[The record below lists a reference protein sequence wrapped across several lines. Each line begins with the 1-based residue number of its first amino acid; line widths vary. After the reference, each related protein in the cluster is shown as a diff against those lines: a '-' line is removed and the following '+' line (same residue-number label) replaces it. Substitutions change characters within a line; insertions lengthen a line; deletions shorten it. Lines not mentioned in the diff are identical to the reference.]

1 MTSRRVHKLDK
12 SHDAPLI
19 STHLQVAENESS
31 EQSDMDGLP
40 EREKIFQRNEVYN
53 FLNQQ
58 MLVARKCHLAC
69 FQNGKIAIILKKCC
83 INFE

>member
-1 MTSRRVHKLDK
+1 MKFPRKNFSGILTSRRVHKLDK

-53 FLNQQ
+53 FFKSAN
-58 MLVARKCHLAC
+58 V
-69 FQNGKIAIILKKCC
+69 GSS
-83 INFE
+83 